1 MLVIPF
7 PDIHPEIFSFGPF
20 VVDHWSI
27 GPFAMRWYALAY
39 IAGLIIGWRYCLALA
54 QRPPQVARP
63 QDVDDFL
70 VWATLG
76 VVLGGRTG
84 YVLFYNLPYYLQHP
98 IEIFFLWRGGMSFH
112 GGALGVCVAILLF
125 CRLRRIRL
133 LAFADI
139 IVAAVPIGLFFGRIA
154 NFINGELWGRPT
166 DVPWA
171 MIFPND
177 PHAFAAPPE
186 PALRGLSRRHR
197 AVPRALGDA
206 AARRAAA
213 AGPDLRRLPDRLWP
227 GAHHRRVLPR
237 ARCAAGIP
245 PRQRQPRPH
254 HGPAAVAAAGDHR
267 ALARAARQ
275 AAPPRRRERARPP
288 PGAAHPRHRPD
299 HHRRFHG
306 RGAAASAPGL
316 LHDARSPGRGRR
328 FRHRARRSA
337 RSSASS
343 SASGAPTPGRRWDGR
358 RGSSSPSSAPAAAR

>member
-27 GPFAMRWYALAY
+27 GPFAVRWYALAY

-98 IEIFFLWRGGMSFH
+98 VEIFFLWRGGMSFH

-177 PHAFAAPPE
+177 PAHLPRHPSQLYESFLEGIVLFLVLWVMQRRGARQRPGLICGVFLTGYGLARIIVEFFRQPDAQLGYLLGNASLGLTMGQLLSLPLVIIGLWL
-186 PALRGLSRRHR
+186 ALR
-197 AVPRALGDA
+197 AK
-206 AARRAAA
+206 
-213 AGPDLRRLPDRLWP
+213 
-227 GAHHRRVLPR
+227 
-237 ARCAAGIP
+237 
-245 PRQRQPRPH
+245 
-254 HGPAAVAAAGDHR
+254 
-267 ALARAARQ
+267 
-275 AAPPRRRERARPP
+275 
-288 PGAAHPRHRPD
+288 
-299 HHRRFHG
+299 
-306 RGAAASAPGL
+306 
-316 LHDARSPGRGRR
+316 
-328 FRHRARRSA
+328 
-337 RSSASS
+337 
-343 SASGAPTPGRRWDGR
+343 
-358 RGSSSPSSAPAAAR
+358 PAAAPV